1 MCKNLFFIKTIYQ
14 APDDAIVPR
23 QLGDDDLSHL
33 YSIRITSFPER
44 CFFQGQNSLCGSTR
58 TIHLKGLPYACVG
71 TYYNWHRLW
80 KCQPCCATQA
90 PNPRGYDEATIPC
103 RLGNDGLN
111 CLYSTR
117 VTFLPKK
124 TFFQG
129 QNSLCDSSET
139 YHVRVWAHIIVD
151 VIYENASHVAL
162 PKLLVWEVIMMS
174 LPPSARR

>member
-80 KCQPCCATQA
+80 ECQPCCATQA
-90 PNPRGYDEATIPC
+90 PNPRGYDEATIPR

-124 TFFQG
+124 RFFKDKTHYVTLVRLTMCECG
-129 QNSLCDSSET
+129 LTSSLTSSMRMLAMLR
-139 YHVRVWAHIIVD
+139 Y
-151 VIYENASHVAL
+151 
-162 PKLLVWEVIMMS
+162 
-174 LPPSARR
+174 PSS